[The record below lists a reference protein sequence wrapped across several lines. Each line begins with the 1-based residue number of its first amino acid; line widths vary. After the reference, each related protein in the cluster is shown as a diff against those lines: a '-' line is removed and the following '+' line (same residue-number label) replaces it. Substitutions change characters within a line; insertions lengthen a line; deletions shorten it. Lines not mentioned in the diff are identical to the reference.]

1 MRFNRK
7 YLCNGAHCIKTNR
20 AWQSSEEVSNHAKKA
35 ICLAAKRS
43 FRQNV
48 VTLLP

>member
-20 AWQSSEEVSNHAKKA
+20 VRQSPERGNNHAKKA